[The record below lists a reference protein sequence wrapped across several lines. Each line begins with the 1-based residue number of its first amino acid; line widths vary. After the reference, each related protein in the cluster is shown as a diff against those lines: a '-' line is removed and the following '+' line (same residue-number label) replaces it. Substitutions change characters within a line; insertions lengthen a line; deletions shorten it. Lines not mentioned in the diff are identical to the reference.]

1 MKSSVMCSAIA
12 LAVAFT
18 HTAGAVVN
26 VQLNLR
32 YTDPANEAAGGIWEL
47 LAGSDDTGIAGLVVL
62 LDNINNDAASAG
74 SSGFEVFESQQVG
87 SVVEIVIGSDLVPP
101 LDTDIGLG
109 PGTTGNVE
117 DDLFPGNSPTIW
129 ANNALLSSG
138 TFGANRPLFLSTS
151 GTLAAGVNVFSGT
164 TAVSGTFGVLEVR
177 GDGVDADG
185 LSLGDAN
192 RDGIVGITDLLILN
206 SNFNQP
212 GGWDQGDFNS
222 SQFVDN
228 DDLAILLAN
237 IPEPTTLGLACIAV
251 LGFAGTRRRH

>member
-1 MKSSVMCSAIA
+1 MKLRVMCAAIA
-12 LAVAFT
+12 LAVALT

-32 YTDPANEAAGGIWEL
+32 YADPANEAAGGTWEL
-47 LAGSDDTGIAGLVVL
+47 LAGSDDTGIAGLTVL

-74 SSGFEVFESQQVG
+74 SSGFEVFQAQQVG

-117 DDLFPGNSPTIW
+117 DDLFPGNSPMIW

-151 GTLAAGVNVFSGT
+151 GTLAAGVNVFNGSS
-164 TAVSGTFGVLEVR
+164 AVQGTFGVLEVR

-192 RDGIVGITDLLILN
+192 RDGMVNGLDFAIL
-206 SNFNQP
+206 SFNFNGP
-212 GGWDQGDFNS
+212 GGWDQGNFNS
-222 SQFVDN
+222 DALVDEE
-228 DDLAILLAN
+228 DLAILLSF
-237 IPEPTTLGLACIAV
+237 IPEPTTLGLAGIA
-251 LGFAGTRRRH
+251 LIGFASTRRRS